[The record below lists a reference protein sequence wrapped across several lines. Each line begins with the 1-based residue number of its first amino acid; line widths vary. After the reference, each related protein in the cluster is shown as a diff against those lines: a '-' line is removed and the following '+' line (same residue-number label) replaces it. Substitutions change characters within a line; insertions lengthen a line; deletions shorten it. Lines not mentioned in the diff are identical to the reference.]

1 MGIWKI
7 PKDYKKLMEAHGRV
21 LQDLRLGAVEDEISR
36 QQVKD
41 AGENMVKDA
50 LFRLLSLIPV
60 EEVNRDKLG
69 IRVTALRSSGFE
81 TILDIQNATAQS
93 LANVSGISDEG
104 AREIKVI
111 AAGIAASAEGEI
123 HIRLSADE
131 KTPDAT
137 ALLKALSVCRNIKE
151 PAMAC
156 ESLLKENEEPVHTAC
171 QNLLPFQ
178 KSLQWLFV
186 PKVEKQKAQDAYEFL
201 KNAWDNGYVIK
212 AGELKNQRTAIQS
225 PSDDFLWQS
234 FTENPVSYFNLLE
247 EICPGL
253 LGNEDDKYGLPQEL
267 AKYVEQEQLNL
278 EGLRCQL
285 RKYQEWGVKY
295 ILKQK
300 KVLLGDEMGLGKTVQ
315 AIAAMVSLF
324 NGGATHFLVVCPA
337 SVIEN
342 WIREIRK
349 HSPLS
354 AVKIHGDDKED
365 ALQQWIRDGGVA
377 VTNFE
382 SAKIFD
388 LPQDFSVSLAV
399 VDEAHYIKNPRAQ
412 RTQHVKSIC
421 THAQRQLFMTGTA
434 MENRVEEMITLISM
448 LQPEIA
454 QEADRMAA
462 LATAPQFRDIVA
474 PVYYRRKR
482 DQVLKELPE
491 LIDTPEWCRMGKSEE
506 RIYEE
511 AVLEGHY
518 TEARRVSWNAPAVLD
533 SSKAQRM
540 LEIIEEAREEG
551 RKVIVFSFFLKTIA
565 SVVSLLGE
573 NCLTPIDGSI
583 PLPRRQE
590 IIDEFTAAPA
600 GTVLAAQI
608 QAGGTGLNIQSASV
622 VILCEPQLKPSIE
635 NQAIS
640 RAYRMGQ
647 TRNVL
652 VYRLLCEDTVD
663 DKIMDMLSDKQAEFD
678 TFADESSAAQ
688 KTLELDSSSLQSIMQ
703 DEARRIQEKNGL
715 TVLPS
720 AEVQDQT
727 SQAPVA
733 KTI

>member
-7 PKDYKKLMEAHGRV
+7 PKDYKKLMEAHGKV
-21 LQDLRLGAVEDEISR
+21 LQDLRQGAAEDDISR

-41 AGENMVKDA
+41 AGENMVEES
-50 LFRLLSLIPV
+50 LHQLLSLIPL
-60 EEVNRDKLG
+60 EELNRDKLG
-69 IRVTALRSSGFE
+69 IRVAALRSDGFE
-81 TILDIQNATAQS
+81 TIMDIQDAAVQD
-93 LANVSGISDEG
+93 LANVSGISEEG

-111 AAGIAASAEGEI
+111 AAGIAANAEREI
-123 HIRLSADE
+123 HIRLSSDDKNPGA
-131 KTPDAT
+131 A
-137 ALLKALSVCRNIKE
+137 ALLKALSISKRIKE
-151 PAMAC
+151 PARAC
-156 ESLLKENEEPVHTAC
+156 ESLLKENETSVHNAL

-178 KSLQWLFV
+178 RGFQWLFV
-186 PKVEKQKAQDAYEFL
+186 SKAEKQKAQEAYTFL
-201 KNAWDNGYVIK
+201 KNAWDNGYVVK
-212 AGELKNQRTAIQS
+212 ARELKAQRTAIQS
-225 PSDDFLWQS
+225 PAEDFLWQD
-234 FTENPVSYFNLLE
+234 FTENSVSYYNLLE

-253 LGNEDDKYGLPQEL
+253 LGNEDEKYGLPQEL

-278 EGLRCQL
+278 EGLHCQL

-315 AIAAMVSLF
+315 AIAVMVSLSH
-324 NGGATHFLVVCPA
+324 GGATHFLVICPA

-349 HSPLS
+349 HSDLPT
-354 AVKIHGDDKED
+354 VKIHGDDKENS
-365 ALQQWIRDGGVA
+365 LQQWIQEGGAA

-388 LPQDFSVSLAV
+388 LPQDFSFSLAV
-399 VDEAHYIKNPRAQ
+399 VDEAHYIKNPRAH
-412 RTQHVKSIC
+412 RTQYVRTIC

-434 MENRVEEMITLISM
+434 MENRVDEMITLISM

-491 LIDTPEWCRMGKSEE
+491 LIDTPEWCHMGRTEE

-511 AVLEGHY
+511 SVLNGRY
-518 TEARRVSWNAPAVLD
+518 SEARRVSWNAPTALD

-540 LEIIEEAREEG
+540 LEIIEEAKEEG

-583 PLPRRQE
+583 PISRRQE
-590 IIDEFTAAPA
+590 IIDEFTAAAP

-622 VILCEPQLKPSIE
+622 VILCEPQFKPSIE

-652 VYRLLCEDTVD
+652 VYRLLCEDTID
-663 DKIMDMLSDKQAEFD
+663 EKIMDLLADKQAEFD
-678 TFADESSAAQ
+678 TFADDSSAAE
-688 KTLELDSSSLQSIMQ
+688 KTLELDNNSFKTMMQ
-703 DEARRIQEKNGL
+703 EEAQRIQEK
-715 TVLPS
+715 TEFPCLP
-720 AEVQDQT
+720 
-727 SQAPVA
+727 PL
-733 KTI
+733 

>member
-7 PKDYKKLMEAHGRV
+7 PKDYKKLMEAHGKV
-21 LQDLRLGAVEDEISR
+21 LQDLRQGAVEDDISR

-41 AGENMVKDA
+41 AGESMVKEA
-50 LFRLLSLIPV
+50 LYSLLALIPV
-60 EEVNRDKLG
+60 EEINRDKLG
-69 IRVTALRSSGFE
+69 IRVAALRADGFE
-81 TILDIQNATAQS
+81 SILDIHNATAQD

-104 AREIKVI
+104 AREIKII
-111 AAGIAASAEGEI
+111 AAGIAANAEGEI
-123 HIRLSADE
+123 HIRLSSDE
-131 KTPDAT
+131 KTPGAT
-137 ALLKALSVCRNIKE
+137 TLLKALSVCRNIGE
-151 PAMAC
+151 PARAC
-156 ESLLKENEEPVHTAC
+156 ESLLEENEGPVHTAC

-178 KSLQWLFV
+178 KGFQWLFV
-186 PKVEKQKAQDAYEFL
+186 PKADKQKAQDAYEFL
-201 KNAWDNGYVIK
+201 KNAWDHGYVLK
-212 AGELKNQRTAIQS
+212 ARELKEQRTAIQS
-225 PSDDFLWQS
+225 PSEDFLWKS
-234 FTENPVSYFNLLE
+234 FTESPVSYFNLLE

-253 LGNEDDKYGLPQEL
+253 LGNKDEKYGLPQEL

-324 NGGATHFLVVCPA
+324 NGGATHFLVICPA

-354 AVKIHGDDKED
+354 AVKIHGDDKEE
-365 ALQQWIRDGGVA
+365 ALQQWIQDGGVA

-382 SAKIFD
+382 SAKIFN
-388 LPQDFSVSLAV
+388 LPEDFSVSLAV
-399 VDEAHYIKNPRAQ
+399 VDEAHYIKNPRAH
-412 RTQHVKSIC
+412 RTQHVKAIC

-448 LQPEIA
+448 LQPDIA

-491 LIDTPEWCRMGKSEE
+491 LIDTPEWCRMGKAEE
-506 RIYEE
+506 KIYEE
-511 AVLEGHY
+511 AILEGHY
-518 TEARRVSWNAPAVLD
+518 TEARRVSWNAPAALD

-540 LEIIEEAREEG
+540 LEIIEEAKEEG

-565 SVVSLLGE
+565 AVVSLLGE
-573 NCLTPIDGSI
+573 NCLTPIDGSV
-583 PLPRRQE
+583 PLPQRQE
-590 IIDEFTAAPA
+590 IIDAFTAAPA

-663 DKIMDMLSDKQAEFD
+663 EKIMDMLSDKQAEFD
-678 TFADESSAAQ
+678 TFADKSSAAQ
-688 KTLELDSSSLQSIMQ
+688 KTLELDNSSLQSIMQ
-703 DEARRIQEKNGL
+703 EEARRIQEKNGL
-715 TVLPS
+715 SVLPNP
-720 AEVQDQT
+720 E
-727 SQAPVA
+727 SQKQHSQESVSE
-733 KTI
+733 TI